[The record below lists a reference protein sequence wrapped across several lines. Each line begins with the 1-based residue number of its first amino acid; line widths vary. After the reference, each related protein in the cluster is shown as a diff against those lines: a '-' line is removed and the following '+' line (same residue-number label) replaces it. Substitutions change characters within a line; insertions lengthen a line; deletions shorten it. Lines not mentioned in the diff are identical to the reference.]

1 MALCKSML
9 MDMLELAFL
18 LEPEAT
24 CNDTKDG
31 RANPSVPHL
40 IIVFTGNIAQRLMPC
55 VTVSLLTL

>member
-1 MALCKSML
+1 ML